1 MNDTARNTRTLIVS
15 FVFAI
20 MALIPLR
27 FVEVGQMIQD
37 QPMVLGEQVQNPA
50 DVVLPESGVSDEVVL
65 EAPYNE
71 IENGTA
77 VGRPVEAVLGE
88 ETQAQANDCIPV
100 EEGKSVLAEYEA
112 KLSEGGLDGATTDQM
127 VSEMIS
133 IESMMCK

>member
-27 FVEVGQMIQD
+27 FVEVGQSLQN
-37 QPMVLGEQVQNPA
+37 QPMVLGEKIQNVET
-50 DVVLPESGVSDEVVL
+50 VVLPEDGISEEIVL

-71 IENGTA
+71 IENGYISDSDQ
-77 VGRPVEAVLGE
+77 EVLGE
-88 ETQAQANDCIPV
+88 QTEMVASDCIPTDDARN
-100 EEGKSVLAEYEA
+100 VLAEYETQ
-112 KLSEGGLDGATTDQM
+112 LSEGGLDGETTDRL
-127 VSEMIS
+127 VSEMIA

>member
-1 MNDTARNTRTLIVS
+1 MNDTSRNTRTLIVS

-37 QPMVLGEQVQNPA
+37 QPMVLGDEVQFA
-50 DVVLPESGVSDEVVL
+50 EEVVLPESGISEEVAL

-71 IENGTA
+71 IEGQFSYSS
-77 VGRPVEAVLGE
+77 EEVLGE
-88 ETQAQANDCIPV
+88 ETQVVESSCIPT
-100 EEGKSVLAEYEA
+100 EEAQVVLAEYETE
-112 KLSEGGLDGATTDQM
+112 LSGGGLDGETTDQL
-127 VSEMIS
+127 VNEMIS

>member
-37 QPMVLGEQVQNPA
+37 QPMVLGEQVQNPSE
-50 DVVLPESGVSDEVVL
+50 VVLPESGVSEEAVL

-71 IENGTA
+71 IEYGQQSQPA
-77 VGRPVEAVLGE
+77 EEVLGE
-88 ETQAQANDCIPV
+88 ETQISESECIPAD
-100 EEGKSVLAEYEA
+100 EARSVLSEYET
-112 KLSEGGLDGATTDQM
+112 KLSEGGLDGEATDRM

>member
-1 MNDTARNTRTLIVS
+1 MNDTTRNTRTLIVS

-37 QPMVLGEQVQNPA
+37 QPMVLGEQVQSA
-50 DVVLPESGVSDEVVL
+50 EDVVLPESGVSEEIVL

-71 IENGTA
+71 IEGMA
-77 VGRPVEAVLGE
+77 SYQSEEVLGE
-88 ETQAQANDCIPV
+88 ETVAVESDCIPA
-100 EEGKSVLAEYEA
+100 EEARVVLAEYES
-112 KLSEGGLDGATTDQM
+112 KLSEGGLDGETTDQM